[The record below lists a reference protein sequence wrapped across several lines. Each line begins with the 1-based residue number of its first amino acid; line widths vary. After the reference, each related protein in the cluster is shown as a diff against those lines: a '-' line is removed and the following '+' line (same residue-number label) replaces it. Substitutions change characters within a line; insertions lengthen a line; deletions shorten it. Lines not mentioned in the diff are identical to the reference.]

1 VALPPGCVQSRKWAQ
16 DHPHAFRCVGT
27 NGGCGSMK
35 RLLARTAQEWDSR
48 SVYMPRRTWRV
59 RHEGLCACVRQ
70 TRSGRGTLDDG
81 GRISLGESPDSL
93 IGSLCGT
100 KAEQDDM
107 RHKRL
112 HGGESEC
119 RPKINRASIHL
130 RAEIQPI
137 IRRPQI
143 S

>member
-1 VALPPGCVQSRKWAQ
+1 
-16 DHPHAFRCVGT
+16 
-27 NGGCGSMK
+27 MK
-35 RLLARTAQEWDSR
+35 RLLARTAQEGDLW
-48 SVYMPRRTWRV
+48 SVYMPRRIWRV

-81 GRISLGESPDSL
+81 GRTSLGDSPDSL

-107 RHKRL
+107 RRKRL
-112 HGGESEC
+112 HGGESE
-119 RPKINRASIHL
+119 RGPKINRAGISL

-137 IRRPQI
+137 IGQPQL